1 MISNKLNTFV
11 FVSARRGQNICC
23 RGDSGE
29 LYVYQPSALIN
40 NSHQLQAMASDYSG
54 PPSYRSR
61 TSTLRPGGCHQL
73 QMMMIDP
80 AAAAMVM
87 ASAATT
93 VGSHHSR
100 DPSQLSS
107 AMSEAVGGGGGSVVM
122 PTVDDK
128 LSVDVDMDVD
138 VNVDADEKTA
148 ADRMIGRGPVT
159 IVQTTPATNP
169 PGTVIVTVSSANND
183 AITTNVRCGRETE
196 MDILAH
202 L

>member
-1 MISNKLNTFV
+1 M
-11 FVSARRGQNICC
+11 
-23 RGDSGE
+23 
-29 LYVYQPSALIN
+29 YQPSALVN
-40 NSHQLQAMASDYSG
+40 NSHQLQTMASDYSG

-61 TSTLRPGGCHQL
+61 NGTLRSGGCHQL

-93 VGSHHSR
+93 ISGHHSR

-107 AMSEAVGGGGGSVVM
+107 AMSEAVGGGGGGGGSVVM
-122 PTVDDK
+122 TTVDDK
-128 LSVDVDMDVD
+128 LSAAVDVDVDMDVN
-138 VNVDADEKTA
+138 VNVDADEKTT

-159 IVQTTPATNP
+159 IVQTTPANNP